1 MNILSMDKAS
11 LRMKKSTRTVK
22 AIKAKC
28 AKTLVL
34 IKFANSYIT
43 KMYLGHVL

>member
-11 LRMKKSTRTVK
+11 LRMKKSTLTVK

-34 IKFANSYIT
+34 IKFASSYIT